1 MREGVIKEAAI
12 VGGSLLAVSAALMY
26 TARAAGIERKVP
38 LPVWIFIAGAA
49 THLGWEAV
57 GGNAAFV
64 RGYLAGKR

>member
-12 VGGSLLAVSAALMY
+12 VGGSLLAVSAVLMY
-26 TARAAGIERKVP
+26 GARKLGVEKRLP
-38 LPVWIFIAGAA
+38 LPLWIFVAGAA